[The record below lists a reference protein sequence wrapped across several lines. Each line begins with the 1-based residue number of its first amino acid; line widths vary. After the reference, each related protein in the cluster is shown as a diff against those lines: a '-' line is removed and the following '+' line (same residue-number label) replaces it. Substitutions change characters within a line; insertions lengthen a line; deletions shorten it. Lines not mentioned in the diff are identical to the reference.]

1 MNQKRSD
8 SLLFAAIVCVAVN
21 LRAPITAVGPLM
33 PLIKAG
39 VAFPSGVL
47 GLLTTIP
54 LIMFAV
60 VSPFVCRISDR
71 FGAGKTLL
79 AGILFI
85 GLGIALRSY
94 AGAAGLFG
102 GTVLL
107 GFGVALGNV
116 LIPGVIKARFPARV
130 GLVTS
135 AFTISMG
142 SFAAVSAA
150 VSYPVSQLPGF
161 GWRNSLAVWLALFV
175 FALAAWWPQ
184 RKLSITAACPADSME
199 QPQRSVFSVPR
210 AWWLTLLMGAQS
222 FLFYFF
228 AAWLPTLLQSKGI
241 TPEHAGLIAFAYQ
254 LMTIPVSFI
263 IPAVAVR
270 LRNQKGLITV
280 VSAVYALSIA
290 LLYFAKSGAL
300 ATVAVMLCGLSTG
313 SCFSLCMLL
322 IGLRAHSAARA
333 TSLSGMVQSLGYAF
347 GAVGPI
353 LGGWLLD
360 WTGGWN
366 AAILCAAALT
376 VVIFLSG
383 RKAGENAFI

>member
-1 MNQKRSD
+1 MNQKKLD

-39 VAFPSGVL
+39 VSFPSGVL

-60 VSPFVCRISDR
+60 VSPFVSFVNDR
-71 FGAGKTLL
+71 FGAGRTLL
-79 AGILFI
+79 AGILLI

-102 GTVLL
+102 GTMLL

-142 SFAAVSAA
+142 SFAAISSA
-150 VSYPVSQLPGF
+150 VSYPLSQLPGF
-161 GWRNSLAVWLALFV
+161 GWRSSLAVWLALFV

-184 RKLSITAACPADSME
+184 RKLSIAASCPAGSIE
-199 QPQRSVFSVPR
+199 QPQRSVFRMPR

-222 FLFYFF
+222 CLFYFF
-228 AAWLPTLLQSKGI
+228 AAWLPTLLQSKGVS
-241 TPEHAGLIAFAYQ
+241 PVHAGYMAFAFQ
-254 LMTIPVSFI
+254 LMTIPASFLV
-263 IPAVAVR
+263 PAIAVR
-270 LRNQKGLITV
+270 LKDQKTLLSI
-280 VSAVYALSIA
+280 VSIGYALSIA
-290 LLYFAKSGAL
+290 LLFAAKSGVS
-300 ATVAVMLCGLSTG
+300 ATIAVMLCGFSSG

-322 IGLRAHSAARA
+322 IGLRTQSAARA
-333 TSLSGMVQSLGYAF
+333 TSLSGMVQSLGYGF
-347 GAVGPI
+347 GAIGPI

-360 WTGGWN
+360 WTGGWS
-366 AAILCAAALT
+366 AALLCAAALT
-376 VVIFLSG
+376 IVIFISG
-383 RKAGENAFI
+383 RKAGENEYI